1 MADNAYVKYTIG
13 DILESFKQPIPFEQ
27 PLIETIA
34 NSLEAEA
41 TEIEL
46 ELFVD
51 NSQQQ
56 VEDENI
62 KTIRRINGFK
72 ITDNGKG
79 FTPENID
86 SFTKFKSHLKRK
98 LGCKGVG
105 RFTWL
110 KVYEDIFIESQTEET
125 FVSFSFNKN
134 FSVDDI
140 KPIEKSSVIKQTSI
154 TFSNVTSQYKR
165 FAKPENKREK
175 DVDERTIADLKYIKE
190 LIATHFLVKFFLLHE
205 EEKRNFKIT
214 LKLGQ
219 EKEVISNKNITKL
232 NKKEFDILDTL
243 DVSLN
248 PKYYHFVLF
257 YNYFESNNKPAI
269 QSYCAAGRLVAP
281 FTDTVKIISLPT
293 SNLNLNMLLTS
304 EYFDERTTE
313 ERNDFSFSKNEV
325 NRTTVNPIPLNEIN
339 DKLKQVI
346 DEILLEKFPN
356 LSQNNDKVIEE
367 CIEERPYL
375 GKYIRLDNTKIK
387 TKSKVLNDAE
397 KAYRKEKIEIR
408 ENFAKMLESKKYTD
422 KTLFMENISKVND
435 ISARELAEYFLYR
448 EQIILGLNKL
458 IEDNSSIENDLHEL
472 FMPKNTISDYE
483 STELSKYDSNIWL
496 LDDKFMPYLKAYSDI
511 EIGKI
516 KEQIAQN
523 MQKVTGEL
531 KKPDMTIFYNNVD
544 SIHKDIVM
552 VEFKALNVSADRKI
566 AAYSEINRNLQFIL
580 KGIDNIRTMHGYI
593 ITDLDDEF
601 CEYLEAQPGVE
612 ALFTTGNTPMYYY
625 FNGNLKDSNNNK
637 KSCHVYIL
645 STNSICKDAQS
656 RNKIFLDIIKNK

>member
-1 MADNAYVKYTIG
+1 MADIAYVKYTIG

-34 NSLEAEA
+34 NSLEAKA
-41 TEIEL
+41 TEIEI

-56 VEDENI
+56 VNDKNI
-62 KTIRRINGFK
+62 KVVRRINGFK
-72 ITDNGKG
+72 ITDNGNG
-79 FTPENID
+79 FTAENID
-86 SFTKFKSHLKRK
+86 SFTKFKSNLKRK

-110 KVYEDIFIESQTEET
+110 KVYEDILIESQTEET
-125 FVSFSFNKN
+125 FVSFGFNKN
-134 FSVDDI
+134 FSVDDV
-140 KPIEKSSVIKQTSI
+140 KPIAKNSVKKWTSI

-165 FAKPENKREK
+165 FAKNKKEK
-175 DVDERTIADLKYIKE
+175 DVDERTVADLKQIKE

-214 LKLGQ
+214 LKLGE
-219 EKEVISNKNITKL
+219 EKEVISNENITKL
-232 NKKEFDILDTL
+232 NKKEFDILDSL

-248 PKYYHFVLF
+248 PKYYNFVLF
-257 YNYFESNNKPAI
+257 YNYFESNNKPAT

-281 FTDTVKIISLPT
+281 FTDTVKITSLPT
-293 SNLNLNMLLTS
+293 SNLSLNMLLTS

-325 NRTTVNPIPLNEIN
+325 NKTTVNPIPLNEIN
-339 DKLKQVI
+339 DKLKHVI

-387 TKSKVLNDAE
+387 TKGKVLNDAE
-397 KAYRKEKIEIR
+397 KAYHKEKIAIR
-408 ENFAKMLESKKYTD
+408 ENFAKMLENKKYTD
-422 KTLFMENISKVND
+422 KNIFMENISKVND

-523 MQKVTGEL
+523 MQKITGEL

-580 KGIDNIRTMHGYI
+580 KGINNIRTMHGYI

>member
-1 MADNAYVKYTIG
+1 MASTAYVKYTIG

-41 TEIEL
+41 TKIEIE
-46 ELFVD
+46 FSID
-51 NSQQQ
+51 TSQQQ

-62 KTIRRINGFK
+62 KTIKRINGFK

-79 FTPENID
+79 FTSENID
-86 SFTKFKSHLKRK
+86 SFTKFKTHLKRK

-110 KVYEDIFIESQTEET
+110 KVYEDILIESQTEDS
-125 FVSFSFNKN
+125 FVKFSFGKN
-134 FSVDDI
+134 FSVNDI
-140 KPIEKSSVIKQTSI
+140 QPIKRLSTERYTTI
-154 TFSNVTSQYKR
+154 TFANVTTLYKR
-165 FAKPENKREK
+165 FAKPENKKDK
-175 DVDERTIADLKYIKE
+175 DVDERTIADLKAIKE
-190 LIATHFLVKFFLLHE
+190 LLLTHFLVKFFLLHE
-205 EEKRNFKIT
+205 KEKRSFKIV
-214 LKLGQ
+214 LKLGEEQ
-219 EKEVISNKNITKL
+219 EIISNENITKL
-232 NKKEFDILDTL
+232 SKKEFDILDTL
-243 DVSLN
+243 DMSLN

-257 YNYFESNNKPAI
+257 YNYFEANNKTAI
-269 QSYCAAGRLVAP
+269 QSYCSAGRLVAP
-281 FTDTVKIISLPT
+281 FTDTVKISSLP
-293 SNLNLNMLLTS
+293 NADLHLNMLLTS

-325 NRTTVNPIPLNEIN
+325 NRNTVNPIPLNEIN
-339 DKLKQVI
+339 NKLKQVI
-346 DEILLEKFPN
+346 NEILLERFPD
-356 LSQNNDKVIEE
+356 LKQNNSKVIEE

-375 GKYIRLDNTKIK
+375 GKYIRLDNAVIK
-387 TKSKVLNDAE
+387 TKAEVLDDAE
-397 KAYRKEKIEIR
+397 KAYKKEKIEVR
-408 ENFAKMLESKKYTD
+408 ANFAKMLESKKYTD
-422 KTLFMENISKVND
+422 KTVFMENISKVND

-448 EQIILGLNKL
+448 EQIIMGLNKL

-472 FMPKNTISDYE
+472 FMPKHTISDSE
-483 STELSKYDSNIWL
+483 SSELSKYDSNIWL
-496 LDDKFMPYLKAYSDI
+496 LDDKFMPYLKAYSDV
-511 EIGKI
+511 EISTI
-516 KEQIAQN
+516 KEQIALN
-523 MQKVTGEL
+523 MQKITGEL

-544 SIHKDIVM
+544 SIHKDIVI

-612 ALFTTGNTPMYYY
+612 SLFTTSETPMYYY
-625 FNGNLKDSNNNK
+625 FNGNLKDSNGNK
-637 KSCHVYIL
+637 KGCHVYIL
-645 STNSICKDAQS
+645 STRTICKDAQS

>member
-1 MADNAYVKYTIG
+1 MADTAYVKYTIG
-13 DILESFKQPIPFEQ
+13 NILDSFKQPIPFEQ

-41 TEIEL
+41 TEIGI

-56 VEDENI
+56 IEDESI
-62 KTIRRINGFK
+62 KVIKRINGFK

-79 FTPENID
+79 FTNENID
-86 SFTKFKSHLKRK
+86 SFTQFKSHLKKK

-110 KVYEDIFIESQTEET
+110 KVYEDIHIESQTKET

-134 FSVDDI
+134 FSINDI
-140 KPIEKSSVIKQTSI
+140 QPIQKNSEKRLTSI
-154 TFSNVTSQYKR
+154 TFSNVTKQYKR
-165 FAKPENKREK
+165 FANPKNKKDK
-175 DVDERTIADLKYIKE
+175 DVDTRTVADINEIKE
-190 LIATHFLVKFFLLHE
+190 LIATHFLVKFFLIHE
-205 EEKRNFKIT
+205 EEKRNFKII
-214 LKLGQ
+214 LKIGE
-219 EKEVISNKNITKL
+219 EKEIITNKNITKL
-232 NKKEFDILDTL
+232 NKKEFDILDTI
-243 DVSLN
+243 DTSLT
-248 PKYYHFVLF
+248 PKYYHFILF
-257 YNYFESNNKPAI
+257 YKYLETNNKPAI

-281 FTDTVKIISLPT
+281 FTDTVKINSLPT
-293 SNLNLNMLLTS
+293 PNLNLNMLLTS

-356 LSQNNDKVIEE
+356 LGQNNDKVIKE

-375 GKYIRLDNTKIK
+375 GKYIRLDNAKIK

-397 KAYRKEKIEIR
+397 KAYHKEKKEIR

-422 KTLFMENISKVND
+422 KKIFMENISKVND

-448 EQIILGLNKL
+448 EQIIFGLNKL
-458 IEDNSSIENDLHEL
+458 IEDNSPIENDLHEL
-472 FMPKNTISDYE
+472 FMPKNTISDFG
-483 STELSKYDSNIWL
+483 SNELSKYDSNIWL

-511 EIGKI
+511 EISKI

-523 MQKVTGEL
+523 MRKITGEL

-544 SIHKDIVM
+544 SVYKDIVM
-552 VEFKALNVSADRKI
+552 VEFKALNVSADRKV

-580 KGIDNIRTMHGYI
+580 KGIDNIRTMYGYI
-593 ITDLDDEF
+593 ITDLDKEF

-612 ALFTTGNTPMYYY
+612 LLYTTSETPMYYY
-625 FNGNLKDSNNNK
+625 FNGNLKDSNDNK
-637 KSCHVYIL
+637 KGCHVYIL

>member
-1 MADNAYVKYTIG
+1 MADIAYVKYTIG

-34 NSLEAEA
+34 NSLEAKA
-41 TEIEL
+41 TEIEI

-56 VEDENI
+56 VNDKNI
-62 KTIRRINGFK
+62 KVVRRINGFK
-72 ITDNGKG
+72 ITDNGNG
-79 FTPENID
+79 FTAENID
-86 SFTKFKSHLKRK
+86 SFTKFKSNLKRK

-110 KVYEDIFIESQTEET
+110 KVYEDILIESQTEET
-125 FVSFSFNKN
+125 FVSFDFNKN
-134 FSVDDI
+134 FSVDNI
-140 KPIEKSSVIKQTSI
+140 KPITKNSVRKWTSI

-165 FAKPENKREK
+165 FAKSKKEK
-175 DVDERTIADLKYIKE
+175 DVDERTVADLKQIKE

-214 LKLGQ
+214 LKLGE
-219 EKEVISNKNITKL
+219 EKEVISNENITKL
-232 NKKEFDILDTL
+232 NKKEFDILDSL

-248 PKYYHFVLF
+248 PKYYNFVLF
-257 YNYFESNNKPAI
+257 YNYFESNNKPAV

-281 FTDTVKIISLPT
+281 FTDTVKITSLPT
-293 SNLNLNMLLTS
+293 SNLSLNMLLTS

-325 NRTTVNPIPLNEIN
+325 NKTTVNPIPLNEIN
-339 DKLKQVI
+339 DKLKHVI
-346 DEILLEKFPN
+346 DEILLEEFPN

-387 TKSKVLNDAE
+387 TKIKVLNDAE
-397 KAYRKEKIEIR
+397 KAYHKEKIAIR
-408 ENFAKMLESKKYTD
+408 ENFAKMLENKKYTD
-422 KTLFMENISKVND
+422 KNIFMENISKVND

-448 EQIILGLNKL
+448 EQIVLGLNKL

-523 MQKVTGEL
+523 MQKITGEL

-580 KGIDNIRTMHGYI
+580 KGINNIRTMHGYI

>member
-1 MADNAYVKYTIG
+1 MANTAYVKYTIG

-41 TEIEL
+41 TEIEVDF
-46 ELFVD
+46 FVD
-51 NSQQQ
+51 NSQKQ

-62 KTIRRINGFK
+62 NIVRRINGFK
-72 ITDNGKG
+72 IKDNGKG

-110 KVYEDIFIESQTEET
+110 KVYENILIESQTEES
-125 FVSFSFNKN
+125 FVKFSFNKN
-134 FSVDDI
+134 FSIDDI
-140 KPIEKSSVIKQTSI
+140 QSTPKQSTERYTSI
-154 TFSNVTSQYKR
+154 TFNDVTTLYKR
-165 FAKPENKREK
+165 FAKPENKKDK
-175 DVDERTIADLKYIKE
+175 DVDERTIADLKAIKE
-190 LIATHFLVKFFLLHE
+190 QLATHFLVKFFLLHE
-205 EEKRNFKIT
+205 KEKRNFRIV
-214 LKLGQ
+214 LNLGEEQ
-219 EKEVISNKNITKL
+219 EIISNENITKL
-232 NKKEFDILDTL
+232 NKKEFEILDTL
-243 DVSLN
+243 DMSLN
-248 PKYYHFVLF
+248 PKYYHFILF
-257 YNYFESNNKPAI
+257 YNYFEASNKTAI
-269 QSYCAAGRLVAP
+269 QSYCSAGRLVAP
-281 FTDTVKIISLPT
+281 FTDTVKISSLPNT
-293 SNLNLNMLLTS
+293 NLHLNMLLTS

-339 DKLKQVI
+339 NELKQVI
-346 DEILLEKFPN
+346 NEILLEKFPN
-356 LSQNNDKVIEE
+356 LNQNNSTVIEE

-375 GKYIRLDNTKIK
+375 GKYIRLDNSTIK
-387 TKSKVLNDAE
+387 TKAEVLNDAE
-397 KAYRKEKIEIR
+397 KAYRKEKIEVR
-408 ENFAKMLESKKYTD
+408 ANFAKMLESKKYTD
-422 KTLFMENISKVND
+422 KAIFMENISKVND

-472 FMPKNTISDYE
+472 FMPKHTISDYE
-483 STELSKYDSNIWL
+483 SSELSKYDSNIWL

-511 EIGKI
+511 EINTI

-523 MQKVTGEL
+523 MQKITGEL

-593 ITDLDDEF
+593 ITELDTEF
-601 CEYLEAQPGVE
+601 CEYLEAQPGIE
-612 ALFTTGNTPMYYY
+612 ALFTTGEAPMYYY

-637 KSCHVYIL
+637 KGCHIYIL
-645 STNSICKDAQS
+645 SASTICSDAQS

>member
-1 MADNAYVKYTIG
+1 MADIAYVKYTIG

-34 NSLEAEA
+34 NSLEAKA
-41 TEIEL
+41 TEIEI

-56 VEDENI
+56 VNDENI
-62 KTIRRINGFK
+62 KVVRRINGFK
-72 ITDNGKG
+72 ITDNGNG
-79 FTPENID
+79 FTAENID

-110 KVYEDIFIESQTEET
+110 KVYEDILIESQTEET
-125 FVSFSFNKN
+125 FVSFGFNKN

-140 KPIEKSSVIKQTSI
+140 KPIAKNSVKKWTSI

-165 FAKPENKREK
+165 FAKNKKEK
-175 DVDERTIADLKYIKE
+175 DVDERTVADLKQIKE

-214 LKLGQ
+214 LKLGE
-219 EKEVISNKNITKL
+219 EKEVISNENITKL
-232 NKKEFDILDTL
+232 NKKEFDILDSL

-248 PKYYHFVLF
+248 PKYYNFVLF

-281 FTDTVKIISLPT
+281 FTDTVKISSLPT
-293 SNLNLNMLLTS
+293 SNLSLNMLLTS

-325 NRTTVNPIPLNEIN
+325 NKTTVNPIPLNEIN
-339 DKLKQVI
+339 DKLKHVI

-387 TKSKVLNDAE
+387 TKIKVLNDAE
-397 KAYRKEKIEIR
+397 KAYHKEKIAIR
-408 ENFAKMLESKKYTD
+408 ENFAKMLENKKYTD
-422 KTLFMENISKVND
+422 KNIFMENISKVND

-483 STELSKYDSNIWL
+483 NTELSKYDSNIWL
-496 LDDKFMPYLKAYSDI
+496 LDDKFMSYLKAYSDI

-523 MQKVTGEL
+523 MQKFTGEL

-612 ALFTTGNTPMYYY
+612 ALFTTGNTPMYYL
-625 FNGNLKDSNNNK
+625 F
-637 KSCHVYIL
+637 
-645 STNSICKDAQS
+645 
-656 RNKIFLDIIKNK
+656 

>member
-1 MADNAYVKYTIG
+1 MADIAYVKYTIG

-34 NSLEAEA
+34 NSLEAKA
-41 TEIEL
+41 TEIEI

-56 VEDENI
+56 VNDKNI
-62 KTIRRINGFK
+62 KVVRRINGFK
-72 ITDNGKG
+72 ITDNGNG
-79 FTPENID
+79 FTAENID
-86 SFTKFKSHLKRK
+86 SFTKFKSNLKRK

-110 KVYEDIFIESQTEET
+110 KVYEDILIESQTEET
-125 FVSFSFNKN
+125 FVSFGFNKN
-134 FSVDDI
+134 FSVDDV
-140 KPIEKSSVIKQTSI
+140 KPIAKNSVKKWTSI

-165 FAKPENKREK
+165 FAKNKKEK
-175 DVDERTIADLKYIKE
+175 DVDERTVADLKQIKE

-214 LKLGQ
+214 LKLGE
-219 EKEVISNKNITKL
+219 EKEVISNENITKL
-232 NKKEFDILDTL
+232 NKKEFDILDSL

-248 PKYYHFVLF
+248 PKYYNFVLF

-281 FTDTVKIISLPT
+281 FTDTVKITSLPT
-293 SNLNLNMLLTS
+293 ANLSLNMLLTS

-325 NRTTVNPIPLNEIN
+325 NKTTVNPIPLNEIN
-339 DKLKQVI
+339 DKLKHVI

-387 TKSKVLNDAE
+387 TKVKVLNDAE
-397 KAYRKEKIEIR
+397 KAYHKEKIAIR
-408 ENFAKMLESKKYTD
+408 ENFAKMLENKKYTD
-422 KTLFMENISKVND
+422 KNIFMENISKVND

-523 MQKVTGEL
+523 MQKFTGEL

-580 KGIDNIRTMHGYI
+580 KGINNIRTMHGYI